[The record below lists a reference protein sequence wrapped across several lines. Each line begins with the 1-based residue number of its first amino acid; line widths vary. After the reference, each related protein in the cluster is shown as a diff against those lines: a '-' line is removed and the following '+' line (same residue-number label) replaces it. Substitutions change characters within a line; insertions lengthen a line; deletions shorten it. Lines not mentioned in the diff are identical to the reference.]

1 MKELSNPPHIAL
13 PINSSVTFKADIF
26 GIEQV
31 NEVNM
36 GVATVSRP
44 FIVIL
49 RSSDSSINLNSY
61 IVQARSVDWEH
72 REITV

>member
-13 PINSSVTFKADIF
+13 PINSSVTLKADIF

-31 NEVNM
+31 NEVKM
-36 GVATVSRP
+36 GVSTVSRP
-44 FIVIL
+44 FLVIL